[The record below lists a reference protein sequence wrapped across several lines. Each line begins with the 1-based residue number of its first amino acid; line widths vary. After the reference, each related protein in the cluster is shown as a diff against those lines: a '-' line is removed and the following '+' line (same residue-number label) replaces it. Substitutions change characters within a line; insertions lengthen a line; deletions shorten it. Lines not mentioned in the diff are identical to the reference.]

1 MPDLPLPIIPEK
13 FSLTPEFRLLAAC
26 SWIAPPALEQDQAE
40 RIASLCKAGI
50 DWEEFL
56 VLVRRHG
63 VSSLAYTM
71 LCRHAGDRLPAAIR
85 DILKTDHIQSS
96 GQALLQS
103 AELIRIGKRFSE
115 QGIEMIPLKGV
126 LLSQRLYGSP
136 AMRKTLDID
145 ILVKVEDLERADA
158 ILKDDGYQCD
168 QLDSGLTIKQKHYI
182 KQYTH
187 HFEYANEH
195 RGIRLELH
203 CRSHFWAGQQID
215 ELWNNS
221 HSLDFM
227 GSRFNVLNDG
237 VNLLYLCEHGA
248 RHNWICLKWLS
259 DVAMLLAD
267 ENLDD
272 WENLIGQAD
281 RLDLSRVLAHSALM
295 AHWIYGIILPESL
308 CNVINR
314 EKKLTELGRSAMKV
328 LLQGTVIRREPTGR
342 RAERLEVARH
352 LKLLKPSL
360 SYGMILKELLITPED
375 FKLMPLPDKMFWMYY
390 PLRPILW
397 LWGKYMSP
405 RK

>member
-1 MPDLPLPIIPEK
+1 MPDLPLPVIPEK

-40 RIASLCKAGI
+40 RIASLCKAGV

-63 VSSLAYTM
+63 VSSLAYTI

-85 DILKTDHIQSS
+85 DILKMDHIQSS
-96 GQALLQS
+96 GQALRQS
-103 AELIRIGKRFSE
+103 AELIRIGTRFSE

-126 LLSQRLYGSP
+126 LLSERLYGTP
-136 AMRKTLDID
+136 AMRNTLDID
-145 ILVKVEDLERADA
+145 ILVKVDDLERADA
-158 ILKDDGYQCD
+158 ILKGDGYQCD
-168 QLDSGLTIKQKHYI
+168 QLDSGLTIKQKHFI

-187 HFEYANEH
+187 HFEYTNEQ
-195 RGIRLELH
+195 RGIALEVH
-203 CRSHFWAGQQID
+203 CRSHFWAGRQID
-215 ELWNNS
+215 ELWKNS

-267 ENLDD
+267 ESLDD
-272 WENLIGQAD
+272 WEALITQAN

-295 AHWIYGIILPESL
+295 AHWIYGIKLPECL

-314 EKKLTELGRSAMKV
+314 EKKLTELGKSAMNV
-328 LLQGTVIRREPTGR
+328 LLQGTVIKREPTGR

-375 FKLMPLPDKMFWMYY
+375 FKLLPLPDKMFWMYY